1 MEEKVYQGY
10 LYDFYGELLNE
21 HQRRIF
27 EDYVLNDYSLT
38 EIAEQEG
45 ISRQGVSDMVKRCN
59 KTLVSYEERLHLLK
73 KFMDIKVKIKQME
86 DMTMV
91 ADGKSYPL
99 VMDRIRTNLKD
110 ILEEL

>member
-1 MEEKVYQGY
+1 M
-10 LYDFYGELLNE
+10 
-21 HQRRIF
+21 
-27 EDYVLNDYSLT
+27 
-38 EIAEQEG
+38 
-45 ISRQGVSDMVKRCN
+45 
-59 KTLVSYEERLHLLK
+59 